1 MKMRSINDLS
11 YLDIRV
17 FLAVL
22 KHKQAKVVAQLLH
35 ISPVTVSRSLRNL
48 KELTQDPLFT
58 RSSHGLVPT
67 ERAYELAELLL
78 QIESTMF
85 DVQERFTPLDYAS
98 SDRCFVIYAHDEFL
112 WAIQEVINTTILP
125 LAPRLRFTVNSLNYS
140 CGKEV
145 VDGRIDF
152 LVTYEGFTGAS
163 LTFEMFSSPT
173 KLYVLCSKDHP
184 LTRLKGFST
193 KELARYPLVQLDSF
207 NELTCPILVDL
218 CRQDSLLMNVET
230 YTISLAAACQM
241 IESTDRICIVCNQF
255 TRKFISLIPS
265 LSCLEIPTEL
275 VQRIF
280 QMRSQVRPIG
290 NYLAYSSKPHSPLF
304 FWVKEKLLEGLKK
317 QWEVASSL

>member
-78 QIESTMF
+78 RIESTMF

-125 LAPRLRFTVNSLNYS
+125 LAPRLRFTVNM
-140 CGKEV
+140 GW
-145 VDGRIDF
+145 
-152 LVTYEGFTGAS
+152 GAKS
-163 LTFEMFSSPT
+163 GL
-173 KLYVLCSKDHP
+173 
-184 LTRLKGFST
+184 
-193 KELARYPLVQLDSF
+193 
-207 NELTCPILVDL
+207 
-218 CRQDSLLMNVET
+218 
-230 YTISLAAACQM
+230 
-241 IESTDRICIVCNQF
+241 
-255 TRKFISLIPS
+255 
-265 LSCLEIPTEL
+265 
-275 VQRIF
+275 
-280 QMRSQVRPIG
+280 G
-290 NYLAYSSKPHSPLF
+290 NPGA
-304 FWVKEKLLEGLKK
+304 
-317 QWEVASSL
+317 